1 MRTLIYSAVTA
12 GLIGAPIASL
22 SAAKLSPQDKLAK
35 LTAGRVAGKPVD
47 CINLGIT
54 NNESQKIPGIGM
66 AYRQG
71 TTWYVSRFKDGCP
84 DLREDTVVVT
94 KVHSSQL
101 CRGDIADLRMIPPNM
116 PVGSCVFDSFVPY
129 RKQ

>member
-1 MRTLIYSAVTA
+1 MRTLIYAAVIA
-12 GLIGAPIASL
+12 SLIGAPIASL
-22 SAAKLSPQDKLAK
+22 SAAKQSPQDKLAK

-94 KVHSSQL
+94 KLHSSQL

-129 RKQ
+129 RKE